1 MKLSFLT
8 LLLVFTFFSLPTQAQ
23 LTNSEIE
30 QLSRLPETEIKKQL
44 GALLSRGHQSLG
56 YSQARKVIFEKIDNE
71 DGGVCCVYSTDY
83 CLKTRGMPSH
93 KIMNVEHTWPQSH
106 GATGTAKS
114 DLHHLFPTQSR
125 LNSTRSNFPFC
136 EVAQVKFE
144 GDGSKMGH
152 NRNGD
157 ICFEPPE
164 DHKGDTAR
172 AMFYFAIRYNFN
184 LTKDQEDVLKKW
196 HKQDPVDEKE
206 LARHENIVR
215 HQHNKNLFVLN
226 PELVDLI
233 SDI

>member
-1 MKLSFLT
+1 MKPALLIMLFILSFISLT
-8 LLLVFTFFSLPTQAQ
+8 AQAQ
-23 LTNSEIE
+23 LSYSEIS
-30 QLSRLPETEIKKQL
+30 QLSKLEENQLKNDLRERL
-44 GALLSRGHQSLG
+44 ARGHQSLG
-56 YSQARKVIFEKIDNE
+56 YSKARKVIFEKIDNE
-71 DGGVCCVYSTDY
+71 DGEVCCVYSTDH
-83 CLKTRGMPSH
+83 CLRTRSMPSH
-93 KIMNVEHTWPQSH
+93 KIMNVEHTWPQSQ

-136 EVAQVKFE
+136 EVVQVKFE

-152 NRNGD
+152 NSKGT

-184 LTKDQEDVLKKW
+184 LSRDQEEVLKKW
-196 HKQDPVDEKE
+196 HRQDPVDAKE
-206 LARHENIVR
+206 LARHESIVR
-215 HQHNKNLFVLN
+215 HQRNQNLFVVN

-233 SDI
+233 NDI

>member
-1 MKLSFLT
+1 MKLSFQI
-8 LLLVFTFFSLPTQAQ
+8 LLLAFIFVSQSTFAQ
-23 LTNSEIE
+23 LSHSEIE
-30 QLSRLPETEIKKQL
+30 QLSTLQEAQL
-44 GALLSRGHQSLG
+44 KSQLRELISKGHQSLG

-71 DGGVCCVYSTDY
+71 DGEVCCVYSTHH
-83 CLKTRGMPSH
+83 CMKTRAMPSH
-93 KIMNVEHTWPQSH
+93 KIMNVEHTWPQSQ

-136 EVAQVKFE
+136 EVAQIKFE

-152 NRNGD
+152 NRNGA
-157 ICFEPPE
+157 ICFEPPA

-172 AMFYFAIRYNFN
+172 AMFYFAIRYNLN
-184 LTKDQEDVLKKW
+184 LTKDQEEVLKKW

-215 HQHNKNLFVLN
+215 HQRNKNFFVLN